1 MLHLWDSI
9 FYSVISFIPWT
20 VTIWKQVQECH
31 RIVCKCVLYIYFLF
45 KVSNLS
51 IFPGRPSS
59 SVWNGG
65 SGSGHVTLSHKPFVF
80 CRPSVLCSTDAS
92 SKVHMIFLMES
103 RRQARW
109 QFLDASLHGTFSSR
123 IQFQCFVT
131 LHGKVCE
138 PRVPM
143 PAKLSVFMSAACTVE
158 LHWQVL
164 QWAFKI
170 LCRTLMDDKNGCWSF
185 QFFSSL
191 SGSHLK
197 IHFYYQM
204 KKK

>member
-1 MLHLWDSI
+1 MKWGLWEQPCHPQSQ
-9 FYSVISFIPWT
+9 
-20 VTIWKQVQECH
+20 TI
-31 RIVCKCVLYIYFLF
+31 CVLQAKCALHYRCFLQGTQ
-45 KVSNLS
+45 V
-51 IFPGRPSS
+51 
-59 SVWNGG
+59 
-65 SGSGHVTLSHKPFVF
+65 
-80 CRPSVLCSTDAS
+80 
-92 SKVHMIFLMES
+92 IFLMES

-109 QFLDASLHGTFSSR
+109 QFLDASLHGNFSSR